1 MELKIIYFYKNI
13 GVKRF
18 IVFLLVLLFIAIA
31 MVITCPEKNAHK
43 TKVSEKLSEI
53 FDKEL
58 KSDIKNDDDLSGAA
72 IGSALGS
79 AFGSILINMIVDQ
92 NLEVESYYV
101 CSMGKMTIDGQTSP
115 VSIGVFNHVF
125 LLNDFDFEDV
135 KEVLRNN

>member
-1 MELKIIYFYKNI
+1 M
-13 GVKRF
+13 KRF

-43 TKVSEKLSEI
+43 IKVSEKLSEI
-53 FDKEL
+53 FDKEI
-58 KSDIKNDDDLSGAA
+58 KSNIKNDDDLFGATIGSA
-72 IGSALGS
+72 IGSR
-79 AFGSILINMIVDQ
+79 LINVIVDQ
-92 NLEVESYYV
+92 NLEVKSLYV